1 MAIGDPRIATITSI
15 MCETFRSMPESGYD
29 AGMIRIHTC
38 VFLGASVLALACGGS
53 GGGMAGD
60 GGTLGGNG
68 GSGSGLPSCDALCP
82 GVLKAHCTGGPTS
95 QADCVS
101 GCQAVRNSKCLAQY
115 QALYNCGGGS
125 SPTYSCLSNGQV
137 SLKGCDDKA
146 TALYSC
152 LAMP

>member
-1 MAIGDPRIATITSI
+1 MATDGSAAR
-15 MCETFRSMPESGYD
+15 MD
-29 AGMIRIHTC
+29 AAVVPWLRRRRPP
-38 VFLGASVLALACGGS
+38 ALA
-53 GGGMAGD
+53 
-60 GGTLGGNG
+60 
-68 GSGSGLPSCDALCP
+68 
-82 GVLKAHCTGGPTS
+82 HCSGGPTS

-101 GCQAVRNSKCLAQY
+101 GCKAVRNSKCLAQY

-125 SPTYSCLSNGQV
+125 NPSYSCLSNGQV